1 MPVKDD
7 DKKYSDVI
15 KTLNQ
20 LQEVKAPADF
30 EAELM
35 RKINSEKYTEKKEQS
50 IWSKFFIPSR
60 LIPSAGLAA
69 AAIIVL
75 FVVTLNP
82 EEMEDPLVMEPRVRT
97 DIIEVVDY
105 DESKLGREDKKDVT
119 EAPLE
124 KRTTKTESTVTEDKK
139 SGRRMEGD
147 VLEESF
153 ADDKMIADIDSVP
166 TEPIILGT
174 TEPLLTE
181 TSEPTTVSSEGETEI
196 ATGLAISKEKLNF
209 RQIQLSEEEQQV
221 VDKLREKV
229 QIQTTDSLKI
239 E

>member
-7 DKKYSDVI
+7 DKKYNDVI

-20 LQEVKAPADF
+20 LQEVKAPANF

-35 RKINSEKYTEKKEQS
+35 RKINSERYREKKEQS

-69 AAIIVL
+69 AAILVF

-82 EEMEDPLVMEPRVRT
+82 EELEDPLIMEPRVRK

-105 DESKLGREDKKDVT
+105 DESKLGREDRKEVN

-124 KRTTKTESTVTEDKK
+124 KRTTMTESTVTEDKK
-139 SGRRMEGD
+139 SGRRTEGD
-147 VLEESF
+147 KLEESF

-166 TEPIILGT
+166 TETIILGT
-174 TEPLLTE
+174 TEPTA
-181 TSEPTTVSSEGETEI
+181 VSTEGETEM

-221 VDKLREKV
+221 VDQLREKV
-229 QIQTTDSLKI
+229 QIQVVDSLKI

>member
-1 MPVKDD
+1 MSVKDD
-7 DKKYSDVI
+7 DKKYNDVI

-20 LQEVKAPADF
+20 LHEVKAPADF

-35 RKINSEKYTEKKEQS
+35 RKINSEKYKEKKEQS

-60 LIPSAGLAA
+60 LVPSAGLAA

-82 EEMEDPLVMEPRVRT
+82 EEIEDPLIMEPRVRE
-97 DIIEVVDY
+97 DIIEVVNY
-105 DESKLGREDKKDVT
+105 NESKLGREDKKDVN

-124 KRTTKTESTVTEDKK
+124 KRTTMTESTVTEEEK
-139 SGRRMEGD
+139 SGRRKEGD

-166 TEPIILGT
+166 TETIILGT
-174 TEPLLTE
+174 TEPTA
-181 TSEPTTVSSEGETEI
+181 VSTEGETEM

-221 VDKLREKV
+221 VDQLREKV
-229 QIQTTDSLKI
+229 QIQVVDSLKI

>member
-1 MPVKDD
+1 MSVKDD
-7 DKKYSDVI
+7 DKKYNDVI

-20 LQEVKAPADF
+20 LHEVKAQADF

-35 RKINSEKYTEKKEQS
+35 RKINSEKYKEKKEQS

-60 LIPSAGLAA
+60 LVPSAGLAA

-82 EEMEDPLVMEPRVRT
+82 EEIEDPLIMEPRVREN
-97 DIIEVVDY
+97 IIEVINY
-105 DESKLGREDKKDVT
+105 NESKLGREDKKDVN

-124 KRTTKTESTVTEDKK
+124 KRTTMTESTVTEEEK
-139 SGRRMEGD
+139 SGRRKEGD

-166 TEPIILGT
+166 TETIILGT
-174 TEPLLTE
+174 TEPTA
-181 TSEPTTVSSEGETEI
+181 VSTEGETEM

-221 VDKLREKV
+221 VDQLREKV
-229 QIQTTDSLKI
+229 QIQVVDSLKI

>member
-1 MPVKDD
+1 MPVNNDE
-7 DKKYSDVI
+7 KKYSDLI

-30 EAELM
+30 EADLM
-35 RKINSEKYTEKKEQS
+35 RKINSEKFKEKKQS

-69 AAIIVL
+69 AAILVF
-75 FVVTLNP
+75 FVVRTLNP
-82 EEMEDPLVMEPRVRT
+82 EEMEDPLVMEPRVRK
-97 DIIEVVDY
+97 DIIEIVDY
-105 DESKLGREDKKDVT
+105 DEVKIKREDKKDVN

-124 KRTTKTESTVTEDKK
+124 KKITVTEAPVKEDKL
-139 SGRRMEGD
+139 SGRRMEEGIIEERLGD
-147 VLEESF
+147 DEMV
-153 ADDKMIADIDSVP
+153 ADFDSSTV
-166 TEPIILGT
+166 
-174 TEPLLTE
+174 EPLLSKT
-181 TSEPTTVSSEGETEI
+181 TSEPTIVTTEGTTTEM

-221 VDKLREKV
+221 VDQLRQKV
-229 QIQTTDSLKI
+229 QLEAADTLKI

>member
-1 MPVKDD
+1 MSVKDD
-7 DKKYSDVI
+7 DKKYNDVI

-20 LQEVKAPADF
+20 LHEVKAPADF

-35 RKINSEKYTEKKEQS
+35 RKINSEKFKEKKQS
-50 IWSKFFIPSR
+50 TWSKFFIPSR

-69 AAIIVL
+69 AAVIVF

-82 EEMEDPLVMEPRVRT
+82 EEIEDPLIMEPRVRE
-97 DIIEVVDY
+97 DIIEIVDY
-105 DESKLGREDKKDVT
+105 DESKLGREDKKDVN

-124 KRTTKTESTVTEDKK
+124 KRTTMTESTVTEEEK
-139 SGRRMEGD
+139 SGRRKEGD

-166 TEPIILGT
+166 TETIILGT
-174 TEPLLTE
+174 TEPTA
-181 TSEPTTVSSEGETEI
+181 VSTEGETEM

-221 VDKLREKV
+221 VDQLREKV
-229 QIQTTDSLKI
+229 QIQVVDSLKI

>member
-1 MPVKDD
+1 MSVKDD
-7 DKKYSDVI
+7 DKKYNDVI

-20 LQEVKAPADF
+20 LHEVKAPADF

-35 RKINSEKYTEKKEQS
+35 RKINSEKYKEKKEQS

-60 LIPSAGLAA
+60 LVPSAGLAA

-82 EEMEDPLVMEPRVRT
+82 EEIEDPLIMEPRVRE

-105 DESKLGREDKKDVT
+105 DESKLGREDKKDVN

-124 KRTTKTESTVTEDKK
+124 KRTTMTESTVTEEEK
-139 SGRRMEGD
+139 SGRRKEGD

-166 TEPIILGT
+166 TETIILGT
-174 TEPLLTE
+174 TEPTA
-181 TSEPTTVSSEGETEI
+181 VSTEGETEM

-221 VDKLREKV
+221 VDQLREKV
-229 QIQTTDSLKI
+229 QIQVVDSLKI